1 MAAHPQLAQLIEPS
15 ELAGRLGEDRLRIL
29 DATVHLRRAHPGGP
43 YRVESGRADY
53 ELGHIPGAAFA
64 DIAGAL
70 SDPDSPYPFT
80 LPAPERFA
88 NAAGELGIGR
98 DSNVI
103 AYSQQAPMW
112 ATRLWWLLRYF
123 GFDRVSVLN
132 GGLPAWAAAG
142 LPLARGEETH
152 PRAEF
157 HADPH
162 PELLARRAEVERV
175 VAGEERACLVNAL
188 PPEAFRGD
196 GPGAYSRPGRIPG
209 SVSAPWE
216 NAIDPQT
223 GRFRPVAELE
233 ERLSG
238 LGASGTE
245 PVIAYCGGGISATVD
260 LFALALLGREGAR
273 LYDGS
278 LTEWSA
284 DRSLPLE
291 TG

>member
-1 MAAHPQLAQLIEPS
+1 MAEHARHDPLIEPA
-15 ELAGRLGEDRLRIL
+15 ELAARIGEPRLRIL
-29 DATVHLRRAHPGGP
+29 DATVHLRRAQAGGP

-80 LPAPERFA
+80 VPAAERFA
-88 NAAGELGIGR
+88 SGAAELGIG
-98 DSNVI
+98 DDTHVI
-103 AYSQQAPMW
+103 AYSQASPMW

-123 GFDRVSVLN
+123 GFERVSVLD
-132 GGLPAWAAAG
+132 GGLPAWVAAG
-142 LPLARGEETH
+142 LPLARGEESY

-157 HADPH
+157 LATVH
-162 PELLARRAEVERV
+162 PEMRADRAEIEGIVS
-175 VAGEERACLVNAL
+175 GEGRSCLINAL
-188 PPEAFRGD
+188 PAAAFRGD

-209 SVSAPWE
+209 SLSVPWE

-223 GRFRPVAELE
+223 GRFRPAAELA
-233 ERLSG
+233 LG
-238 LGASGTE
+238 LGDLGAPGGE
-245 PVIAYCGGGISATVD
+245 EVIAYCGGGISATVD
-260 LFALALLGREGAR
+260 LFALALLGRDGAR

-284 DRSLPLE
+284 DPSLPME